1 VRSEPDMDPQ
11 AEVEN
16 AHAALEEEM
25 ETGETGRRCLRDRGR
40 LILEDRGSGYVIRC
54 ENGDFTMTGRG
65 I

>member
-1 VRSEPDMDPQ
+1 VRSEPDIDPQ
-11 AEVEN
+11 AEVYN
-16 AHAALEEEM
+16 AHAALEEER